1 MKRLKI
7 AVLFGGCSPEYSV
20 SLQSAAAVLQ
30 NMDSSKYEAVMVG
43 IPKMGDWY
51 SYTGPIENIKN
62 DTWFDPE
69 ICTPAAVF
77 PNRSESAFLVFGQGA
92 MQKIRLDA
100 AFPVLHG
107 QNGEDGTVQGLFEL
121 AGIPLVG
128 CGVLASAL
136 CMDKDRA
143 HKLVQA
149 AGVTIPHSIVLERQI
164 NLNIV
169 RAKADALGLDFH
181 VQLLFAA
188 SGLCAVY

>member
-1 MKRLKI
+1 
-7 AVLFGGCSPEYSV
+7 
-20 SLQSAAAVLQ
+20 
-30 NMDSSKYEAVMVG
+30 
-43 IPKMGDWY
+43 
-51 SYTGPIENIKN
+51 
-62 DTWFDPE
+62 
-69 ICTPAAVF
+69 
-77 PNRSESAFLVFGQGA
+77 
-92 MQKIRLDA
+92 MQKIHLDA

-149 AGVTIPHSIVLERQI
+149 AGVAIPHSIVLERQI

-181 VQLLFAA
+181 VKLLFAA